1 MTRLLPL
8 NFAVHSSAWVA
19 AFDGAGQSTT
29 EPVQEAGA
37 CRFCDDPRPVAP
49 APLPLDGDHGNRQ
62 AANLA
67 TACLHCRTLH
77 RLGSDQIDQE
87 ATLIWLPDISQPA
100 LNWLVRSIHR
110 SFLAH
115 GEPPCLA
122 NRPTCDTPRLRAAYR
137 TYAALDRLSHDA
149 EWRIGT
155 TSPREL
161 GAALLSLPESRRVVP
176 AGLRLLHQG
185 RHYVAGRD
193 LYPALLE
200 AASELPA

>member
-49 APLPLDGDHGNRQ
+49 APPLDGDHGNRQ

-115 GEPPCLA
+115 GEPL
-122 NRPTCDTPRLRAAYR
+122 PRQSPDLR
-137 TYAALDRLSHDA
+137 YAAPPCGVSHCC
-149 EWRIGT
+149 
-155 TSPREL
+155 P
-161 GAALLSLPESRRVVP
+161 
-176 AGLRLLHQG
+176 
-185 RHYVAGRD
+185 
-193 LYPALLE
+193 
-200 AASELPA
+200 